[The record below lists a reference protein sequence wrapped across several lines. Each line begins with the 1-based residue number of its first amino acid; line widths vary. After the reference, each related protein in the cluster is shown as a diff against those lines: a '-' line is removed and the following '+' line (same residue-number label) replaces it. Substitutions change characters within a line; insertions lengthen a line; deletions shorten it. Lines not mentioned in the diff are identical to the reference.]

1 MIEIRSIASSSRANA
16 YTVTDGRTPL
26 LIEAGVRFKEL
37 QKAMKFN
44 LSSLAGCLVSHEHQD
59 HARSIK
65 DLLKAGVDCYMS
77 PGTANA
83 LNLYALHHR
92 LYTAKAKELFTLDS
106 WTILPFDTIHDA
118 EEPMGFLLA
127 SGNEKLLFATD
138 TAYLKYRFQGITHLM
153 IECNYID
160 EVLERNVQEGLVS
173 PAQKHR
179 LLRSHF
185 SLKNVADMLRAND
198 LSKLKETW
206 LLHLSG
212 DNSDAERMKR
222 VVQGITGKPVYIPEA

>member
-16 YTVTDGRTPL
+16 YTVTDGRTSI
-26 LIEAGVRFKEL
+26 LIECGVRFKEL
-37 QKAMKFN
+37 RKAMEFN
-44 LSSLAGCLVSHEHQD
+44 LSSLAGCLITHDHQD
-59 HARSIK
+59 HSRSVK

-77 PGTANA
+77 EGTVKA
-83 LNLYALHHR
+83 LNLSGHR
-92 LYTAKAKELFTLDS
+92 LHTIRAKKSFKIGS
-106 WTILPFDTIHDA
+106 WTILPFDTVHDA
-118 EEPMGFLLA
+118 DEPLGFFME
-127 SGNEKLLFATD
+127 SGYEKLLFITD
-138 TAYLKYRFQGITHLM
+138 SAYVKYRFVSITHLM

-185 SLKNVADMLRAND
+185 SLKNLVDMLKAND
-198 LSKLKETW
+198 LSKLKEVW

-212 DNSDAERMKR
+212 NNSDAEKMKQ